1 MSVIALIYPPMT
13 NPDLG
18 HKLDPGRCP
27 GISPQMR
34 AIVGYLFERVY
45 ATPALAELTV
55 TTDGHLVGRPQVAG
69 EIGHTIYMG
78 CETDLRANLR
88 RLGIAA
94 GLDQDEWAEL
104 GERVRVRIG
113 IDLGGRAPQD
123 SG

>member
-1 MSVIALIYPPMT
+1 
-13 NPDLG
+13 
-18 HKLDPGRCP
+18 
-27 GISPQMR
+27 
-34 AIVGYLFERVY
+34 
-45 ATPALAELTV
+45 
-55 TTDGHLVGRPQVAG
+55 
-69 EIGHTIYMG
+69 MG

>member
-1 MSVIALIYPPMT
+1 
-13 NPDLG
+13 
-18 HKLDPGRCP
+18 
-27 GISPQMR
+27 MR

-104 GERVRVRIG
+104 GERVRLRIG
-113 IDLGGRAPQD
+113 IDLGGGAPWEPW
-123 SG
+123 